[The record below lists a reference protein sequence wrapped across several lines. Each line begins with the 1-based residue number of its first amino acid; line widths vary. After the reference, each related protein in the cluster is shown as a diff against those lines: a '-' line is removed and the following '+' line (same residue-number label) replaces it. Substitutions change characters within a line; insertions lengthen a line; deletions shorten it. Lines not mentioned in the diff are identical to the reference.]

1 MKIGSKSRV
10 ENLKILQ
17 FVKEKKKEKET
28 VKYGFG
34 DSGVSKGI
42 SAFTLQRDN
51 REPI

>member
-17 FVKEKKKEKET
+17 FVKTIKINS
-28 VKYGFG
+28 KYGFG
-34 DSGVSKGI
+34 DSGVSKEI